1 MMNIRESQSLRV
13 EMNHSFQSYE
23 VLTATCF
30 RRLLRLNTLSTK
42 IPTTWYIIIFD
53 DLKFIFLQ
61 EKKKSNFIFDLTLLI
76 RESDFL

>member
-1 MMNIRESQSLRV
+1 
-13 EMNHSFQSYE
+13 MNHSFQSYE
-23 VLTATCF
+23 VLTVTYF
-30 RRLLRLNTLSTK
+30 QRLLRLNTSSAE

-53 DLKFIFLQ
+53 DLKFISLQ